1 MNRYVVHYSFQKGS
15 NKAVGTETVQA
26 DSDIMAGQFAEGQA
40 RKKYTRDGYT
50 FTVSRIEK
58 R

>member
-1 MNRYVVHYSFQKGS
+1 MFQKGS
-15 NKAVGTETVQA
+15 NKAVGTKTVQA
-26 DSDIMAGQFAEGQA
+26 DADFMAGQIAEGQA
-40 RKKYTRDGYT
+40 RKKYARDGYT

>member
-1 MNRYVVHYSFQKGS
+1 MNRFVVHYLFQKGS
-15 NKAVGTETVQA
+15 NKAIGTETVQA
-26 DSDIMAGQFAEGQA
+26 DSDFMAGQIAEGQA
-40 RKKYTRDGYT
+40 RKKYARDGYT